1 MCVCV
6 CVCVCTETGI
16 KKKWELDGLGKVE
29 ATVWSS
35 FGSQHNERA
44 LSDMLTSF
52 HGKLK
57 VVSLPSSYGT
67 TLELCVHYAPLVAFP
82 SQTKPTSFQN
92 LSN

>member
-1 MCVCV
+1 MCV

-16 KKKWELDGLGKVE
+16 KKKWELGGLVKVE

-35 FGSQHNERA
+35 FGCQHNERA
-44 LSDMLTSF
+44 LSDMHTSL

-57 VVSLPSSYGT
+57 VVTSYQLWHGSVSNCASIMRLSLLS
-67 TLELCVHYAPLVAFP
+67 LLKENQFFFL
-82 SQTKPTSFQN
+82 N